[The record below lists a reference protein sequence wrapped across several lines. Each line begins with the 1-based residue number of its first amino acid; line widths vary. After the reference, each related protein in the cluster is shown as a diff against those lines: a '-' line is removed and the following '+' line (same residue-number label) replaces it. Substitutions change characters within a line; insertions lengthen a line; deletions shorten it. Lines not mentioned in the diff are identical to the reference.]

1 MKNIKDVDLDEETFI
16 NRVNIFYIN
25 TFLYALVNNK

>member
-1 MKNIKDVDLDEETFI
+1 MMLFTKNIKDVDLDEETFI

-25 TFLYALVNNK
+25 TFL